1 MTYFHSV
8 QLHEDKCKGCTNCI
22 KRCPTEA
29 IRVRGGKAIIDD
41 ARCVD
46 CGECIRACPNRAKSV
61 VTDSRAMLGRYK
73 YNACLVA
80 PSFFGQF
87 RSEVALGKVLAS
99 IKSLGFSHVLEVSRA
114 ADVVALAVAK
124 HLQGPN
130 VRYPAL
136 STSCP
141 AVVRLVQ
148 VRFPDLIDH
157 FVPFDAPMEVAAYAV
172 RQEIKST
179 TGCGDDDIGV
189 FFTTPCPA
197 KVTAVHQPV
206 GQGHSQLTGAIS
218 MAEVYADVF
227 KSLPQVVHEEP
238 VYGSARGLAWAVSG
252 GEGVAIAKDDYLA
265 VDGLQHVISLLEEVE
280 LGRLRSVKYIE
291 GQACIG
297 GCVGGVLVVENPF
310 IARVRIARMA
320 QRLVRAEV
328 PELDL
333 PPVALALRQTL
344 LPRPFLQLDANI
356 EVALQ
361 KLNDLEAL
369 VEQLP
374 MLDCGACGAPHCRA
388 LAEDIVRGSA
398 SLSDCVFVLR
408 KQVSSLAGELMDL
421 AGKLP
426 PAMGPSKH

>member
-8 QLHEDKCKGCTNCI
+8 KLHEDKCKGCTNCI

-29 IRVRGGKAIIDD
+29 IRVRGGRAVIDD

-46 CGECIRACPNRAKSV
+46 CGECIRVCPNRAKSV
-61 VTDSRAMLGRYK
+61 VTDSRALLKDRK
-73 YNACLVA
+73 FNACLVA

-87 RSEVALGKVLAS
+87 RSEVSLGRILAS

-114 ADVVALAVAK
+114 ADVVASALSK
-124 HLQGPN
+124 HLLGPN

-157 FVPFDAPMEVAAYAV
+157 FVPFDAPMEIAAYAA
-172 RQEIKST
+172 RQEIKLA
-179 TGCGDDDIGV
+179 TGCSDDEIGV

-206 GQGHSQLTGAIS
+206 GQGHSQLTGALS
-218 MAEVYADVF
+218 MAEVYADAF
-227 KSLPQVVHEEP
+227 KFLPKVTHEEP

-252 GEGVAIAKDDYLA
+252 GEGTAIAKDDYLA
-265 VDGLQHVISLLEEVE
+265 VDGLQHVIALLEEVE

-297 GCVGGVLVVENPF
+297 GCVGGVLAVGNPF
-310 IARVRIARMA
+310 IARLRIARMS
-320 QRLVRAEV
+320 QRLVSASL
-328 PELDL
+328 PALDL
-333 PPVALALRQTL
+333 APSALTLRQTL

-361 KLNDLEAL
+361 KLNELEAL
-369 VEQLP
+369 VGQLP

-388 LAEDIVRGSA
+388 LAEDIVRGTA
-398 SLSDCVFVLR
+398 SSTDCVFVLR

-426 PAMGPSKH
+426 PAMGRG

>member
-29 IRVRGGKAIIDD
+29 IRVRQGKAVIDD

-61 VTDSRAMLGRYK
+61 ITDSRALFDSKK

-87 RSEVALGKVLAS
+87 RSEVSMGKILS
-99 IKSLGFSHVLEVSRA
+99 SLKSLGFSHVLEVSRV
-114 ADVVALAVAK
+114 ADVVAAAVAK
-124 HLQGPN
+124 HLQGAN
-130 VRYPAL
+130 ARYPAL

-157 FVPFDAPMEVAAYAV
+157 FVPFEAPMEVAAYAA
-172 RQEIKST
+172 RQEIQNA
-179 TGCGDDDIGV
+179 TGCSDDEIGV

-206 GQGHSQLTGAIS
+206 GQGHSQLTGALSI
-218 MAEVYADVF
+218 AEIYAEVF
-227 KSLPQVVHEEP
+227 KSLPKVTHEEP
-238 VYGSARGLAWAVSG
+238 VYGSAQGLAWAVSG
-252 GEGVAIAKDDYLA
+252 GEGIAIAKDEYLA
-265 VDGLQHVISLLEEVE
+265 VDGLQHVIALLEEVE

-310 IARVRIARMA
+310 IARVRIARMS
-320 QRLVRAEV
+320 QRLERSPLLA
-328 PELDL
+328 LDL
-333 PPVALALRQTL
+333 PPSALALRQTL
-344 LPRPFLQLDANI
+344 LPRPFLQLDGNI

-361 KLNDLEAL
+361 KLNSLEAL

-426 PAMGPSKH
+426 PAMGRRNN